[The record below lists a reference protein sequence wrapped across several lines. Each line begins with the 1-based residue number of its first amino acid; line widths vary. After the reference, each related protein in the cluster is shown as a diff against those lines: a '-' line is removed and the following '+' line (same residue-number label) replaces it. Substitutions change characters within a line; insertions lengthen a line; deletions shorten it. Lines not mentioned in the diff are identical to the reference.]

1 MMLIEL
7 TNELAPILVGLDVA
21 LLISGAA
28 IMASIASSAWS
39 TSAWRAWRPRVALHR
54 PALAR

>member
-7 TNELAPILVGLDVA
+7 TNELAPIMVGLDVA

-28 IMASIASSAWS
+28 IVASIAANAWS
-39 TSAWRAWRPRVALHR
+39 ASAWRAWRPRVALHR
-54 PALAR
+54 PVLAR